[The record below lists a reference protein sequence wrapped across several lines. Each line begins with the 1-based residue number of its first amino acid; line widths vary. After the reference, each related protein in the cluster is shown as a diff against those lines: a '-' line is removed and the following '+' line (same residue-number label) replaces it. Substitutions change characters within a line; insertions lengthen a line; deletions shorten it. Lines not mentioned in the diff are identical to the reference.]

1 MFRQDVTNIKK
12 EVSALGAIY
21 NTAEEHRGDA
31 TLDLNEKVQ
40 GLAEVTVALKL
51 LDGLTVPL
59 SSMRKEKYLHALVTL
74 ELALFLV
81 KETLKT
87 NDEAGKIYEDAS
99 ALASKVTDQLMLTQ
113 D

>member
-1 MFRQDVTNIKK
+1 MFKQELTNIKK
-12 EVSALGAIY
+12 EISALGTIY

-31 TLDLNEKVQ
+31 ALDLNEKVQ

-59 SSMRKEKYLHALVTL
+59 SSMRKEKYLYTLVTL
-74 ELALFLV
+74 ELALSLV
-81 KETLKT
+81 KKAVKA
-87 NDEAGKIYEDAS
+87 NDAAGKIYQDVS
-99 ALASKVTDQLMLTQ
+99 ILTSKVTDQLMLTQ

>member
-1 MFRQDVTNIKK
+1 MFRQEITNIKK